1 MGVTALPTNQPAD
14 KYFYEV
20 TIYTGSVYDAGST
33 AHVSITI
40 SGSEGDLGPKLLYDP
55 RRQCFQRSSI
65 DTFLISSHDLIGT
78 VSYLQ
83 IWHDNTGLAPSW
95 FLDKILV
102 RDLSERKSYIFY
114 NESWLA
120 IENEAGRI
128 KSLLFPACK
137 DEMTQFKRLFNSTMQ
152 SNLKDR
158 HLWFSLLS
166 RPVDSRFTLVQ
177 RLSCCLSL
185 LCTTML
191 ANAMFY
197 QQTATSSPE
206 SSLTVGPFMF
216 GLREV
221 IVGVISALVIV
232 PVNALIVGIFRNV
245 EAKPS
250 QEELTARREQSRI
263 WWCYEV
269 FFCCFK
275 SRLSSSFPTFMT
287 RDVSDYFYNE
297 AVDLESKEQVRSLI

>member
-1 MGVTALPTNQPAD
+1 MPSNQPSD

-20 TIYTGSVYDAGST
+20 TIYTGSAYDAGTT

-40 SGSEGDLGPKLLYDP
+40 NGSDGDLGPKLLHDP
-55 RRQCFQRSSI
+55 TRQCFQRSAI
-65 DTFLISSHDLIGT
+65 DTFLISSRDLIGC

-95 FLDKILV
+95 FFDKIVV
-102 RDLSERKSYIFY
+102 RELSERKSYIFY

-128 KSLLFPACK
+128 RNFLFPACK
-137 DEMTQFKRLFNSTMQ
+137 DEMTQFKRLFNSTVQ

-191 ANAMFY
+191 TNAMFY
-197 QQTATSSPE
+197 QETGTSSSE

-221 IVGVISALVIV
+221 MVGVMSALVIV
-232 PVNALIVGIFRNV
+232 PINAVIVWIFRNV

-250 QEELTARREQSRI
+250 QEELAVRREQSKI
-263 WWCYEV
+263 WWCYEM

-275 SRLSSSFPTFMT
+275 SRLSDSLPTFTT

-297 AVDLESKEQVRSLI
+297 GVDLEGEEQVSDH

>member
-1 MGVTALPTNQPAD
+1 MPSNQPSD
-14 KYFYEV
+14 NYFYEV
-20 TIYTGSVYDAGST
+20 TIYTGFVYDAGTT

-40 SGSEGDLGPKLLYDP
+40 NGSECDLGPKLLYDP
-55 RRQCFQRSSI
+55 TRQCFQRSAI
-65 DTFLISSHDLIGT
+65 DTFLISSRDLIGT

-95 FLDKILV
+95 FLDKIVV
-102 RDLSERKSYIFY
+102 RDLGEKKSYIFY

-120 IENEAGRI
+120 IENDAGRI
-128 KSLLFPACK
+128 KNLLFPACK

-152 SNLKDR
+152 RNLKDR

-197 QQTATSSPE
+197 QKTGTSSPE
-206 SSLTVGPFMF
+206 SSLTVGPFIF
-216 GLREV
+216 GLRV
-221 IVGVISALVIV
+221 VVVGVISALVIV
-232 PVNALIVGIFRNV
+232 PINAAIVWIFRNV

-250 QEELTARREQSRI
+250 REELAARRGQSKI
-263 WWCYEV
+263 WWGYEM

-275 SRLSSSFPTFMT
+275 SRLSASLPTFLT

-297 AVDLESKEQVRSLI
+297 GGDLETEEQVRSLI

>member
-1 MGVTALPTNQPAD
+1 MPSNQPSD

-20 TIYTGSVYDAGST
+20 TIYTGSAYDAGTT

-40 SGSEGDLGPKLLYDP
+40 NGSDGDLGPKLLHDP
-55 RRQCFQRSSI
+55 TRQCFQRSAI
-65 DTFLISSHDLIGT
+65 DTFVISSPDLIGC

-95 FLDKILV
+95 FFDKIVV
-102 RDLSERKSYIFY
+102 RELSERKNYIFY

-128 KSLLFPACK
+128 RNFLFPACK
-137 DEMTQFKRLFNSTMQ
+137 DEMTQFKRLFNSTVQ

-197 QQTATSSPE
+197 QETGTSSSE

-221 IVGVISALVIV
+221 MVGVMSALVIV
-232 PVNALIVGIFRNV
+232 PINAVIVWIFRNV

-250 QEELTARREQSRI
+250 REELAVRREQSKI
-263 WWCYEV
+263 WWCYEM

-275 SRLSSSFPTFMT
+275 TRLSDSFPTFMT

-297 AVDLESKEQVRSLI
+297 GVDLEGEEQVSDH

>member
-1 MGVTALPTNQPAD
+1 MPSNQPSD
-14 KYFYEV
+14 NYFYEV
-20 TIYTGSVYDAGST
+20 TIYTGFVYDAGTT

-40 SGSEGDLGPKLLYDP
+40 NGSECDLGPKLLYDP
-55 RRQCFQRSSI
+55 TRQCFQRSAI
-65 DTFLISSHDLIGT
+65 DTFLISSRDLIGT

-95 FLDKILV
+95 FLDKIVV
-102 RDLSERKSYIFY
+102 RDLGEKKSYIFY

-120 IENEAGRI
+120 IENDAGRI
-128 KSLLFPACK
+128 KNLLFPACK

-152 SNLKDR
+152 RNLKDR

-197 QQTATSSPE
+197 QKTGTSSPE
-206 SSLTVGPFMF
+206 SSLTVGPFIF
-216 GLREV
+216 GLRV
-221 IVGVISALVIV
+221 VVVGVISALVIV
-232 PVNALIVGIFRNV
+232 PINAAIVWIFRNV

-250 QEELTARREQSRI
+250 REELAARRGQSKI
-263 WWCYEV
+263 WWCYEM

-275 SRLSSSFPTFMT
+275 SRLSASLPTFLT

-297 AVDLESKEQVRSLI
+297 GGDLETEEQVRSLI

>member
-1 MGVTALPTNQPAD
+1 MGVTALPSNQPAD

-55 RRQCFQRSSI
+55 MKQCFQRSSI
-65 DTFLISSHDLIGT
+65 DTFLISSRDLIGT

-128 KSLLFPACK
+128 KNLLFPACK

-206 SSLTVGPFMF
+206 SSLTVGPFIF

-221 IVGVISALVIV
+221 MVGVISALVIV

-250 QEELTARREQSRI
+250 QGELAARREQSRI

-287 RDVSDYFYNE
+287 RDVSDYS
-297 AVDLESKEQVRSLI
+297 VDLESKEQVGSLI

>member
-40 SGSEGDLGPKLLYDP
+40 SGSDGDLGPKLLYDP
-55 RRQCFQRSSI
+55 MRQCFQRSSI
-65 DTFLISSHDLIGT
+65 DTFLISSRDLIGT

-102 RDLSERKSYIFY
+102 CDLSERKSYIFY

-221 IVGVISALVIV
+221 MVGVISALVIV

-250 QEELTARREQSRI
+250 QEELTARRKQSRM
-263 WWCYEV
+263 WLCYEM